1 MTTSFLLADGSNA
14 ALITFL
20 IYTLAVF
27 GIAALSNQLL
37 KSNTSWAVVVWESGR
52 SR

>member
-1 MTTSFLLADGSNA
+1 MTTMPLLLAAGSNA
-14 ALITFL
+14 ALVTFL

-37 KSNTSWAVVVWESGR
+37 KSKSFIS
-52 SR
+52 